1 VWIEQVKY
9 RTEGGKRRIGGQAE
23 RKDGGDGKQGQAWGQ
38 SIHDDDGHDVRR
50 GWWGVAVPGAK
61 MCRPGCISMASQC
74 TEGGLCRRQLFKLA
88 DQDPP
93 YTVFRPYVARS
104 QLSRRVDA
112 SHCPPPPSSRGEL
125 HIALMA
131 VDRIPPATASL
142 LTHAAPVER
151 CREAD
156 SEAYSTVVQIVPG
169 IHQYKFIVDGEW
181 RCAADQPR

>member
-1 VWIEQVKY
+1 MLIEEVKY
-9 RTEGGKRRIGGQAE
+9 RTERGKRRIGGQAE

-38 SIHDDDGHDVRR
+38 SLHDDDGHDVRR

-61 MCRPGCISMASQC
+61 MCSPGGISMASQC

-112 SHCPPPPSSRGEL
+112 SHCRPSPSSRGEG
-125 HIALMA
+125 
-131 VDRIPPATASL
+131 VNYKSL
-142 LTHAAPVER
+142 
-151 CREAD
+151 
-156 SEAYSTVVQIVPG
+156 
-169 IHQYKFIVDGEW
+169 
-181 RCAADQPR
+181 